1 MFLLWVKE
9 AEKEIEI
16 PPRVYR
22 PGDLICMDY
31 FGIFSPR
38 EFGVL
43 VLLSIALGGI
53 SISCLPCSLIESLK
67 RIGK

>member
-16 PPRVYR
+16 PPRAMDSGEWGQGISSTLIVYR

-38 EFGVL
+38 EFGD
-43 VLLSIALGGI
+43 
-53 SISCLPCSLIESLK
+53 LPIFNGEDFP
-67 RIGK
+67 